1 MIDTEIKVTPQ
12 IAAEHGLTPE
22 EYARTQK
29 ILGRDPSFT
38 ELGIFSVMW
47 SEHCSYK
54 SSRVHLKRLPTRGTH
69 VVQGPGE
76 NAGVVDIG
84 DGMVAVFKIESHNH
98 PSFVEPFQG
107 AATGVGGILRDI
119 FTMGARPIAVMD
131 SLRFGPI
138 TAGELQ
144 GLKPCP
150 DDVGVGAAVT
160 AGLKPR
166 PSTVDQKADRGD
178 AKIQDESRS
187 LSASRARQNAAG
199 QEKARDSVP
208 FAEPAQGRRDDGAL
222 ARDPRD
228 DSAISAGEAGA
239 GQVTAQEIARNR
251 HILDGVI
258 RGIGFYGNCFGVP
271 TVGGE
276 VAFEPCYSN
285 NPLVNA
291 LALGICRR
299 EELFFAKARGAGN
312 PVIYVGAKTGRDG
325 IHGASLL
332 ASAEFSEESQQKRPN
347 VQMGDPFMEKL
358 LLEACLE
365 AMRTGAVVAIQDM
378 GAAGLTSSSSE
389 MASRGGLGIEI
400 DLARVPQRETGMTPY
415 EIMLSESQERMLL
428 VAERGREREVFD
440 VFHKWGLDAV
450 EIGRV
455 TEDGILR
462 VLNHGEVAA
471 AIPAHAI
478 AEEGPRYERPIAAPG
493 VMAEAGGA
501 DGATAF
507 VPLAAV
513 GADLSGNFRRLLGS
527 PTIASK
533 HWITEQYDS
542 MVQTNTTFGP
552 GAGDAAVLRLK
563 ESKRA
568 LALATDGNGRWG
580 FLAPRLGAM
589 HAVAEAARNVAC
601 SGARP
606 IAATNCL
613 NFGNPEKPEVMR
625 QFSEAIDG
633 IAEACRVLETP
644 ITGGNVSFYNET
656 LGKAIYPT
664 PVLGVLGLMEN
675 AECALG
681 SGFRNE
687 GDLILLLDGMSDGAL
702 KDGGLKA
709 AATNAEF
716 ASSEYAKAIHGIVAG
731 LPPAIDLAAEKR
743 LIDCLVAL
751 AGERAV
757 VSAHDVSDGGLAV
770 SVAEACFGRDGLSAE
785 ISIDAGSA
793 EDFAEAALFGER
805 GARAVLSVAAASLA
819 RVNEIAAQYHVGARR
834 IGTVTRGEFRIQY
847 QDAGVIQGSIE
858 SFRRSW
864 SDALPR
870 AIESGRDAQ

>member
-12 IAAEHGLTPE
+12 IAAEHGLTPG
-22 EYARTQK
+22 EYARAQK
-29 ILGRDPSFT
+29 ILGRDPNYT

-54 SSRVHLKRLPTRGTH
+54 SSRVHLKRLPTTGTH

-84 DGMVAVFKIESHNH
+84 DGLVAVFKIESHNH

-119 FTMGARPIAVMD
+119 FTMGARPIAVLD

-138 TAGELQ
+138 AEG
-144 GLKPCP
+144 P
-150 DDVGVGAAVT
+150 GA
-160 AGLKPR
+160 
-166 PSTVDQKADRGD
+166 GD
-178 AKIQDESRS
+178 ATKE
-187 LSASRARQNAAG
+187 
-199 QEKARDSVP
+199 
-208 FAEPAQGRRDDGAL
+208 
-222 ARDPRD
+222 
-228 DSAISAGEAGA
+228 
-239 GQVTAQEIARNR
+239 EIARNR

-276 VAFEPCYSN
+276 IVFEPCYSN

-291 LALGICRR
+291 LALGICQR
-299 EELFFAKARGAGN
+299 EELFFAKAQGAGN

-347 VQMGDPFMEKL
+347 VQVGDPFLEKL

-450 EIGRV
+450 EIGKV
-455 TEDGILR
+455 TEDGILS
-462 VLNHGEVAA
+462 VLNHGVVAA

-478 AEEGPRYERPIAAPG
+478 AEEGPRYERPIAKPAAPAG
-493 VMAEAGGA
+493 AEAA
-501 DGATAF
+501 KQ
-507 VPLAAV
+507 AARFKFAAR
-513 GADLSGNFRRLLGS
+513 GTDLSENFRALLAS

-533 HWITEQYDS
+533 RWVTDQYDS
-542 MVQTNTTFGP
+542 MVRTNTRFGP
-552 GAGDAAVLRLK
+552 GGGDAAVLRLK

-580 FLAPRLGAM
+580 SLSPRFGAM

-601 SGARP
+601 CGALP

-613 NFGNPEKPEVMR
+613 NFGNPEKPEVMW
-625 QFSEAIDG
+625 QFTEAIDG
-633 IAEACRVLETP
+633 ISEACRVLGTP

-656 LGKAIYPT
+656 LGRPIYPT
-664 PVLGVLGLMEN
+664 PILGVLGLLED

-681 SGFRNE
+681 SAFRTD
-687 GDLILLLDGMSDGAL
+687 GDAIVLLDGGAAEEGS
-702 KDGGLKA
+702 KTFTAKA
-709 AATNAEF
+709 DEF
-716 ASSEYAKAIHGIVAG
+716 ASSEYAKTAQGIVAG
-731 LPPAIDLAAEKR
+731 TPPAIDLAAEKR
-743 LIDCLVAL
+743 LIDCLVKL
-751 AGERAV
+751 AGERAIS
-757 VSAHDVSDGGLAV
+757 SAHDVSDGGLAV
-770 SVAEACFGRDGLSAE
+770 TLAECCFGADGLSADVQ
-785 ISIDAGSA
+785 IKSPAGDEPA
-793 EDFAEAALFGER
+793 ESVIFGES
-805 GARAVLSVAAASLA
+805 GARAVVSAPSASLA
-819 RVNEIAAQYHVGARR
+819 RVNQIAAQYKVSVQS
-834 IGTVTRGEFRIQY
+834 IGTVARSEFRIQCN
-847 QDAGVIQGSIE
+847 GSPVIQGSVD
-858 SFRRSW
+858 SFRKLW
-864 SDALPR
+864 SQSLQK
-870 AIESGRDAQ
+870 AIEKE